1 MKVFVPMEK
10 NGPHVY
16 ADARAD
22 AYEQSE
28 THHMYS
34 CSSGRVVP
42 IYIRL
47 FPRSAYIAV
56 IYRAEGRGRRLCIV
70 QGRAQAFGLGE
81 LVGVITGG
89 DQFTLEE
96 ILELFWCCSAL
107 MIILTGCYPMYV
119 ISAMLG
125 VKKNEEIAAEQEWV
139 NSKPDT
145 AELTAAGNAGILT
158 PQSGGTGIITLSHP
172 EAVDTVSI
180 PYTVEAGNHPMIDP
194 ADESK
199 YLTASQS
206 SYTADVGRIIT
217 MRASLINGKPIEALD
232 IRWSTGDTG
241 IVKILGAGG
250 PEVGVQTLA
259 AGTAAVIAQHAQSKN
274 TLTFTVLVAGAGQI
288 HLLPGKTAYLGSVGE
303 TMSVSATLYGVRSP
317 VELLGITWSSAD
329 AAIAQLVGSTG
340 SSIQVIAKKVGTT
353 TITPTHPKAR
363 NSPPITIH
371 VSAAKKRRQDV
382 KYLAARTNAM
392 ELQIDAA
399 ENLRVRLIGG
409 NALDEQG
416 ITWGVDDSTRLQ
428 MIGTSGSTVIVKGL
442 MAGTVTVT
450 ASHPQSVNSLSITIN
465 VRDAVR
471 RLSLSSSTMR
481 FKSNDSA
488 KSLTLLIRGGFNTD
502 YDNLAWSSSDTN
514 VATVFGT
521 SRTVNINP
529 VGEGNATIT
538 AELTLTGQK
547 VTALIEVLPA
557 RYIRL
562 PRNMRVEEGKSE
574 TFTFEFAT
582 GGNPISFY
590 PSDKAVTVV
599 QGSGADKNKI
609 TVFGAAQREGNFS
622 IRAVAPG
629 NVQDSAGV
637 EVWVKRSLVIT
648 HANRAKINIEPG
660 ADPVVRNLA
669 IIPQWEATSALKG
682 DLTAGKIEA
691 YMASGGATIAKVTIN
706 PQSRTFAVTATKEG
720 TEAVMIRDNRTDPP
734 TEYRIPIESE
744 YEDLSKILRLTPRQK
759 NPMWVVHN
767 ADNGSGSSGH
777 LDAHTTNGRVTLD
790 IPASVNVKSFRF
802 TGESAS
808 GSSAALKIQIKAY
821 NNDQRTVDFYMEA
834 RKFFKYPLHNMGRVH
849 MFRYLHF
856 VIMHGARGD
865 KEYKGSIAFESK
877 GWQ

>member
-1 MKVFVPMEK
+1 MDSYTP
-10 NGPHVY
+10 
-16 ADARAD
+16 
-22 AYEQSE
+22 
-28 THHMYS
+28 
-34 CSSGRVVP
+34 GRVVP
-42 IYIRL
+42 IDIRL
-47 FPRSAYIAV
+47 FPRSAYVAV
-56 IYRAEGRGRRLCIV
+56 IYRAGDVAPIHMCCAGGCGRRLCIV
-70 QGRAQAFGLGE
+70 QGRAQAFALGE

-89 DQFTLEE
+89 DQFTLKE
-96 ILELFWCCSAL
+96 IHELFWYRSAL
-107 MIILTGCYPMYV
+107 MIILTGCHLMYF

-139 NSKPDT
+139 NSKPQA

-172 EAVDTVSI
+172 EAVNTVSI

-194 ADESK
+194 TDESK

-232 IRWSTGDTG
+232 IRWSTRDTG
-241 IVKILGAGG
+241 IVKILGTGG

-259 AGTAAVIAQHAQSKN
+259 AGTAAIIAQHAQSKN

-288 HLLPGKTAYLGSVGE
+288 HLIPGKTAYLGSVGE
-303 TMSVSATLYGVRSP
+303 TIAVSATLYGVRSP

-353 TITPTHPKAR
+353 TITPTHPKAQ

-371 VSAAKKRRQDV
+371 VSAAKARRQDV

-392 ELQIDAA
+392 ELQIDAT

-416 ITWGVDDSTRLQ
+416 ISWGVDDSTRLQ
-428 MIGTSGSTVIVKGL
+428 MIGRSGSTVIVKGL
-442 MAGTVTVT
+442 QAGTVTVT

-471 RLSLSSSTMR
+471 RLLLSSSTMR
-481 FKSNDSA
+481 LKKGDSA
-488 KSLTLLIRGGFNTD
+488 KALTLSIRGGFDTD
-502 YDNLAWSSSDTN
+502 YDHLRWTSSDTSI
-514 VATVFGT
+514 ATVFGT

-529 VGEGNATIT
+529 GSVPGNATIT

-547 VTALIEVLPA
+547 VTALVEVLPDM
-557 RYIRL
+557 YIRL

-574 TFTFEFAT
+574 EFTFEFAT

-609 TVFGAAQREGNFS
+609 TVFGAAQKEGNFS

-637 EVWVKRSLVIT
+637 EVWVKRSLIV
-648 HANRAKINIEPG
+648 ADADKAPINIEPSG
-660 ADPVVRNLA
+660 IEKAVKRSFKVVPR
-669 IIPQWEATSALKG
+669 WEAENAVNNKDIRFYLENSHAP
-682 DLTAGKIEA
+682 
-691 YMASGGATIAKVTIN
+691 IAKFTVDPLTSTVAIH
-706 PQSRTFAVTATKEG
+706 TTKEG
-720 TEAVMIRDNRTDPP
+720 LEALYIRDERPGQNTVH
-734 TEYRIPIESE
+734 RIPIRSE
-744 YEDLSKILRLTPRQK
+744 YEKIDHLVSASPSGVSLT
-759 NPMWVVHN
+759 
-767 ADNGSGSSGH
+767 
-777 LDAHTTNGRVTLD
+777 TTNTCVPKPAPSQVKVTNVS
-790 IPASVNVKSFRF
+790 INVPPSVAKHSVTFQWTTGAEMGTTSFRH
-802 TGESAS
+802 S
-808 GSSAALKIQIKAY
+808 G
-821 NNDQRTVDFYMEA
+821 
-834 RKFFKYPLHNMGRVH
+834 
-849 MFRYLHF
+849 
-856 VIMHGARGD
+856 
-865 KEYKGSIAFESK
+865 KGSYITAQKYAGEDKIAITTWGANKINCAMGDDEYSIFIFYTVKHGIGGRKEFKAKIRVSIDAF
-877 GWQ
+877 WHRPV

>member
-1 MKVFVPMEK
+1 MKRLVLCTTAALLLLSSCDVLNDVLGIKKPEDIAAEK
-10 NGPHVY
+10 PKAVIVVSS
-16 ADARAD
+16 RALRLRTGG
-22 AYEQSE
+22 QSE
-28 THHMYS
+28 TINVTVRN
-34 CSSGRVVP
+34 G
-42 IYIRL
+42 
-47 FPRSAYIAV
+47 
-56 IYRAEGRGRRLCIV
+56 
-70 QGRAQAFGLGE
+70 QASKL
-81 LVGVITGG
+81 
-89 DQFTLEE
+89 
-96 ILELFWCCSAL
+96 S
-107 MIILTGCYPMYV
+107 
-119 ISAMLG
+119 
-125 VKKNEEIAAEQEWV
+125 WV

-180 PYTVEAGNHPMIDP
+180 PYTVEAGNHPMIDTT
-194 ADESK
+194 DESK

-206 SYTADVGRIIT
+206 SYTADVGRVIT

-232 IRWSTGDTG
+232 IRWSTSDAG
-241 IVKILGAGG
+241 IVKILGTGG

-288 HLLPGKTAYLGSVGE
+288 HLIPGKTAYLGSVGE

-317 VELLGITWSSAD
+317 VELLGISWSSAD
-329 AAIAQLVGSTG
+329 PTIAQLVGGTG
-340 SSIQVIAKKVGTT
+340 NSIQVIAKKIGTT
-353 TITPTHPKAR
+353 TITPSHPKAQ

-371 VSAAKKRRQDV
+371 VSAAKARRQDV

-392 ELQIDAA
+392 ELQIDAT

-428 MIGTSGSTVIVKGL
+428 MIGTSGNTVIVKGL

-471 RLSLSSSTMR
+471 KLLLSSSTMR
-481 FKSNDSA
+481 LKKGDSA
-488 KSLTLLIRGGFNTD
+488 KALTLTIRGGFDTD

-514 VATVFGT
+514 VATVFGM
-521 SRTVNINP
+521 SRTVNIQP
-529 VGEGNATIT
+529 GDVPGNATIT

-547 VTALIEVLPA
+547 VTALVEVLPDM
-557 RYIRL
+557 YIRL
-562 PRNMRVEEGKSE
+562 PRNMRVEEGESK

-582 GGNPISFY
+582 GGNPITFW
-590 PSDKAVTVV
+590 PSNSAVTVV

-609 TVFGAAQREGNFS
+609 TVYGAAQKEGKFS
-622 IRAVAPG
+622 IRATAAAG
-629 NVQDSAGV
+629 VQDSAGV

-648 HANRAKINIEPG
+648 NANRAKITIEPG

-669 IIPQWEATSALKG
+669 IIPQWEAAGALKG
-682 DLTAGKIEA
+682 DLSAGKIEA
-691 YMASGGATIAKVTIN
+691 YMASGNNRLAKVKIN
-706 PQSRTFAVTATKEG
+706 PQARTFEIETLKEG
-720 TEAVMIRDNRTDPP
+720 IDAVMIRDERTDPP
-734 TEYRIPIESE
+734 KEYRIPIESE
-744 YEDLSKILRLTPRQK
+744 YQDLSKILRLTPRQH
-759 NPMWVVHN
+759 NPMWVVHD
-767 ADNGSGSSGH
+767 ADNGSGSNGDK
-777 LDAHTTNGRVTLD
+777 DAHTTNGRVTVD

-808 GSSAALKIQIKAY
+808 GSSAALKIQLKRY
-821 NNDQRTVDFYMEA
+821 NNNERTVDFHMEA
-834 RKFFKYPLHNMGRVH
+834 RKFFRYPFNSHIMKRVQ
-849 MFRYLHF
+849 MFRYKHF

-865 KEYKGSIAFESK
+865 KEYRGSIAFESK

>member
-1 MKVFVPMEK
+1 MEK
-10 NGPHVY
+10 SGPRVY

-22 AYEQSE
+22 SYEQSE
-28 THHMYS
+28 THHMDS
-34 CSSGRVVP
+34 CSPGYVVP

-47 FPRSAYIAV
+47 FPRSAYVAV
-56 IYRAEGRGRRLCIV
+56 ICRAKDGAPPIRMCCAEGCGRHLCIV
-70 QGRAQAFGLGE
+70 QGRAQAFS
-81 LVGVITGG
+81 
-89 DQFTLEE
+89 LEE
-96 ILELFWCCSAL
+96 IHELFWCCRAL
-107 MIILTGCYPMYV
+107 MIILTGCHPMSF
-119 ISAMLG
+119 ISAMFG
-125 VKKNEEIAAEQEWV
+125 VKKNEETAAEQEWV
-139 NSKPDT
+139 NSKPQA

-194 ADESK
+194 TDESK

-232 IRWSTGDTG
+232 IRWSTSDTG
-241 IVKILGAGG
+241 IVKILGTGG
-250 PEVGVQTLA
+250 PEVSVQTLA

-288 HLLPGKTAYLGSVGE
+288 HLIPGKTAYLGSVGE

-317 VELLGITWSSAD
+317 VELLGISWSSED

-353 TITPTHPKAR
+353 TITPSHPKAQ

-392 ELQIDAA
+392 ELQIDST

-442 MAGTVTVT
+442 MAGAVTVT

-471 RLSLSSSTMR
+471 KLLLSSSTMR
-481 FKSNDSA
+481 LKKGDSA
-488 KSLTLLIRGGFNTD
+488 KALTLTIRGGFDTD

-514 VATVFGT
+514 VATVFGMN
-521 SRTVNINP
+521 RTVNINP
-529 VGEGNATIT
+529 GSVPGNATIT

-547 VTALIEVLPA
+547 VTALVEVLPDM
-557 RYIRL
+557 YIRL

-582 GGNPISFY
+582 NGNPISFY
-590 PSDKAVTVV
+590 PSDRKITVV
-599 QGSGADKNKI
+599 QGCDANKNKI
-609 TVFGAAQREGNFS
+609 TVTAGRKLDGDFS
-622 IRAVAPG
+622 ITARSAAG
-629 NVQDSAGV
+629 VQDSTNV
-637 EVWVKRSLVIT
+637 EVFV
-648 HANRAKINIEPG
+648 NRELIVTDADKAPINIEPG
-660 ADPVVRNLA
+660 GIEKAVVRSFKVV
-669 IIPQWEATSALKG
+669 PRWEAENAINNK
-682 DLTAGKIEA
+682 DIRFYVENAHA
-691 YMASGGATIAKVTIN
+691 PIARFTVDPLNGTVAIH
-706 PQSRTFAVTATKEG
+706 TTKEG
-720 TEAVMIRDNRTDPP
+720 LEALYIRDERPGQNTVH
-734 TEYRIPIESE
+734 RIPIVSNYNNISPLITVSPPSMVLNAVNEHV
-744 YEDLSKILRLTPRQK
+744 PR
-759 NPMWVVHN
+759 P
-767 ADNGSGSSGH
+767 ADNSYKSGKISI
-777 LDAHTTNGRVTLD
+777 N
-790 IPASVNVKSFRF
+790 IPESVEVKSVTFQHWDTGAEMGITAFRHNGKGSYI
-802 TGESAS
+802 TVQKYAHENAIQVNMMSANKTS
-808 GSSAALKIQIKAY
+808 GLMCDDEYAIKVQY
-821 NNDQRTVDFYMEA
+821 
-834 RKFFKYPLHNMGRVH
+834 RV
-849 MFRYLHF
+849 
-856 VIMHGARGD
+856 IHGARGD
-865 KEYKGSIAFESK
+865 REYRGAIRLDIDGF
-877 GWQ
+877 WHCDP

>member
-1 MKVFVPMEK
+1 MKRLVLYTTAALLLLSSCDVLGDILGIKKPEDIAAEK
-10 NGPHVY
+10 QKATIVVSS
-16 ADARAD
+16 RALRLRTGG
-22 AYEQSE
+22 QSE
-28 THHMYS
+28 TINVTVRN
-34 CSSGRVVP
+34 G
-42 IYIRL
+42 
-47 FPRSAYIAV
+47 
-56 IYRAEGRGRRLCIV
+56 
-70 QGRAQAFGLGE
+70 QASKL
-81 LVGVITGG
+81 
-89 DQFTLEE
+89 
-96 ILELFWCCSAL
+96 S
-107 MIILTGCYPMYV
+107 
-119 ISAMLG
+119 
-125 VKKNEEIAAEQEWV
+125 WV

-194 ADESK
+194 TDASK

-232 IRWSTGDTG
+232 IRWSTSDTAV
-241 IVKILGAGG
+241 VKILGTGG
-250 PEVGVQTLA
+250 PEVSVQTLA

-288 HLLPGKTAYLGSVGE
+288 HLIPGKTAYLGSVGE

-329 AAIAQLVGSTG
+329 STIAQLVGSTG
-340 SSIQVIAKKVGTT
+340 SSIQVIAKKIGTT
-353 TITPTHPKAR
+353 TITPSHPKAQ

-371 VSAAKKRRQDV
+371 VSAAKARRQDV

-392 ELQIDAA
+392 ELQIDAT

-428 MIGTSGSTVIVKGL
+428 MIGTSGNTVIVKGL

-471 RLSLSSSTMR
+471 RLSLSLRTMR
-481 FKSNDSA
+481 LKKGDSA
-488 KSLTLLIRGGFNTD
+488 KALTLSIRGGFDTD
-502 YDNLAWSSSDTN
+502 YDNLSWSSSDTSI
-514 VATVFGT
+514 ATVFGT

-529 VGEGNATIT
+529 GSVPGNATIT

-547 VTALIEVLPA
+547 VTALVEVLPDM
-557 RYIRL
+557 YIRL
-562 PRNMRVEEGKSE
+562 PRNIRVEEGKSE
-574 TFTFEFAT
+574 EFTFEFAT
-582 GGNPISFY
+582 GGNAITFM
-590 PSDKAVTVV
+590 PSNSAVTVV

-609 TVFGAAQREGNFS
+609 TVYGAPKKEGKFS
-622 IRAVAPG
+622 IRATAAAG
-629 NVQDSAGV
+629 VQDSAGV

-648 HANRAKINIEPG
+648 DANRAKITIEPG

-669 IIPQWEATSALKG
+669 IIPQWEAAGALKG
-682 DLTAGKIEA
+682 DLSAGKIEA
-691 YMASGGATIAKVTIN
+691 YMASGNNRLAKVKIN
-706 PQSRTFAVTATKEG
+706 PQARTFEIETLKEG
-720 TEAVMIRDNRTDPP
+720 IDAVMIQDTRTDPP

-744 YEDLSKILRLTPRQK
+744 HRDLSKILRLDPPQGV
-759 NPMWVVHN
+759 PMLVV
-767 ADNGSGSSGH
+767 
-777 LDAHTTNGRVTLD
+777 LDASRMGGRNRHDVHTARGKVTLD
-790 IPASVNVKSFRF
+790 IPASVNVRSFRF
-802 TGESAS
+802 TGETDTKKFN
-808 GSSAALKIQIKAY
+808 ALKIELHNY
-821 NNDQRTVDFYMEA
+821 NNNRFVDFDMA
-834 RKFFKYPLHNMGRVH
+834 AGKFFKDVFDAMNQVSYY
-849 MFRYLHF
+849 RYLHF

-865 KEYKGSIAFESK
+865 KRYEGKISFLSK

>member
-1 MKVFVPMEK
+1 
-10 NGPHVY
+10 
-16 ADARAD
+16 
-22 AYEQSE
+22 
-28 THHMYS
+28 MYS
-34 CSSGRVVP
+34 YGPGRVVM

-56 IYRAEGRGRRLCIV
+56 IYRAEGCGRRLCIV
-70 QGRAQAFGLGE
+70 QGRAQVFVLGE
-81 LVGVITGG
+81 LVGAITGG

-96 ILELFWCCSAL
+96 FPELFWCYSAL
-107 MIILTGCYPMYV
+107 MIILPGCHPMSF

-125 VKKNEEIAAEQEWV
+125 VKKNKEIAAEQEWV
-139 NSKPDT
+139 NSKPQA

-158 PQSGGTGIITLSHP
+158 PQSGGNGIITLSHP

-194 ADESK
+194 TDASK

-232 IRWSTGDTG
+232 IRWSTSDTG
-241 IVKILGAGG
+241 VVKILGTGG

-288 HLLPGKTAYLGSVGE
+288 HLIPGKTAYLGSVGE
-303 TMSVSATLYGVRSP
+303 TIAVSATLYGVRSP
-317 VELLGITWSSAD
+317 VELLGISWSSAD

-353 TITPTHPKAR
+353 TITPSHPKAQ

-392 ELQIDAA
+392 ELQIDAT

-428 MIGTSGSTVIVKGL
+428 MIGRSGSTVIVKGL

-471 RLSLSSSTMR
+471 RLLLSSSTMR
-481 FKSNDSA
+481 LKKNGDSKA
-488 KSLTLLIRGGFNTD
+488 LTLTIRGGFDTD

-514 VATVFGT
+514 VATVFGM

-529 VGEGNATIT
+529 GTVPGNATIT

-547 VTALIEVLPA
+547 VTALVEVLPDM
-557 RYIRL
+557 YIRL

-574 TFTFEFAT
+574 EFTFEFAT
-582 GGNPISFY
+582 NGNPISFFS
-590 PSDKAVTVV
+590 SDRKITVV
-599 QGSGADKNKI
+599 QGRDANKNKI
-609 TVFGAAQREGNFS
+609 TVTAGRKLDGDFS
-622 IRAVAPG
+622 ITARSAAG
-629 NVQDSAGV
+629 VQDSTNV
-637 EVWVKRSLVIT
+637 EVFVNRSLIVT
-648 HANRAKINIEPG
+648 DADKAPINIEPG
-660 ADPVVRNLA
+660 GIEKAVVRSFKVV
-669 IIPQWEATSALKG
+669 PRWEAENAINNKDIQFYLENSHAP
-682 DLTAGKIEA
+682 
-691 YMASGGATIAKVTIN
+691 IAKFTVDPLNGTVAIH
-706 PQSRTFAVTATKEG
+706 TTKEG
-720 TEAVMIRDNRTDPP
+720 LEALYIRDERPGQNTVH
-734 TEYRIPIESE
+734 RIPIVSNYNNISPLITVSPPSMVLNAVNEHV
-744 YEDLSKILRLTPRQK
+744 PR
-759 NPMWVVHN
+759 P
-767 ADNGSGSSGH
+767 ADNSYKSGKISINIPESVEVKSV
-777 LDAHTTNGRVTLD
+777 TFQWTNGAEMGTT
-790 IPASVNVKSFRF
+790 SFRHNGKGSYI
-802 TGESAS
+802 TVQKYAHENAIQVNMMSANKTS
-808 GSSAALKIQIKAY
+808 GLMCDDEYAIEVQY
-821 NNDQRTVDFYMEA
+821 
-834 RKFFKYPLHNMGRVH
+834 RV
-849 MFRYLHF
+849 
-856 VIMHGARGD
+856 IHGARGD
-865 KEYKGSIAFESK
+865 REYRGAIRLDINGF
-877 GWQ
+877 WHCD

>member
-1 MKVFVPMEK
+1 MKRLVLYTTAALLLLSSCDVLGDILGIKKPEDIAAEK
-10 NGPHVY
+10 QKATIVVSS
-16 ADARAD
+16 RALRLRTGG
-22 AYEQSE
+22 QSE
-28 THHMYS
+28 TINVTVRN
-34 CSSGRVVP
+34 G
-42 IYIRL
+42 
-47 FPRSAYIAV
+47 
-56 IYRAEGRGRRLCIV
+56 
-70 QGRAQAFGLGE
+70 QASKL
-81 LVGVITGG
+81 
-89 DQFTLEE
+89 
-96 ILELFWCCSAL
+96 S
-107 MIILTGCYPMYV
+107 
-119 ISAMLG
+119 
-125 VKKNEEIAAEQEWV
+125 WV

-180 PYTVEAGNHPMIDP
+180 PYTVEAGNHPMIDT

-232 IRWSTGDTG
+232 IQWSTRDTG
-241 IVKILGAGG
+241 IVKILGTGG

-303 TMSVSATLYGVRSP
+303 TIAVSATLYGVRSP

-353 TITPTHPKAR
+353 TITPTHPKAQ

-392 ELQIDAA
+392 ELQIDAT

-416 ITWGVDDSTRLQ
+416 ITWGVDDSRKLQ
-428 MIGTSGSTVIVKGL
+428 MIGTSGNTVIVKGL

-481 FKSNDSA
+481 LKKRGGA
-488 KSLTLLIRGGFNTD
+488 KSLTLSIRGGFDTD

-529 VGEGNATIT
+529 GTVAGNATIT

-547 VTALIEVLPA
+547 VTALVEVLPDM
-557 RYIRL
+557 YIRL

-574 TFTFEFAT
+574 EFTFEFAT

-648 HANRAKINIEPG
+648 NANRAKINIEPG

-669 IIPQWEATSALKG
+669 IVPHWEATSALKG

-790 IPASVNVKSFRF
+790 IPKSVNVKSFRF
-802 TGESAS
+802 TRESAS

-821 NNDQRTVDFYMEA
+821 NNNYRTVDFYMEA
-834 RKFFKYPLHNMGRVH
+834 RKFFDYPSGYKMGRVH

>member
-1 MKVFVPMEK
+1 MKRLVLCTTAALLLLSSCDVLGDILGIKKPEDIAAEK
-10 NGPHVY
+10 EKQKPKAVIVVSS
-16 ADARAD
+16 RALRLRTGG
-22 AYEQSE
+22 QSE
-28 THHMYS
+28 TINVTVRN
-34 CSSGRVVP
+34 G
-42 IYIRL
+42 
-47 FPRSAYIAV
+47 
-56 IYRAEGRGRRLCIV
+56 
-70 QGRAQAFGLGE
+70 QASKL
-81 LVGVITGG
+81 
-89 DQFTLEE
+89 
-96 ILELFWCCSAL
+96 S
-107 MIILTGCYPMYV
+107 
-119 ISAMLG
+119 
-125 VKKNEEIAAEQEWV
+125 WV

-158 PQSGGTGIITLSHP
+158 PQSGGNGIITLSHP

-194 ADESK
+194 TDESK

-206 SYTADVGRIIT
+206 SYTADVGRVIT

-232 IRWSTGDTG
+232 IRWSTSDDSV
-241 IVKILGAGG
+241 VKILGTGG

-329 AAIAQLVGSTG
+329 PTIAQLVGSTG
-340 SSIQVIAKKVGTT
+340 NSIQVIAKKVGTT
-353 TITPTHPKAR
+353 TITPSHPRAQ

-371 VSAAKKRRQDV
+371 VSAAKARRQDV

-392 ELQIDAA
+392 ELQIDAR

-428 MIGTSGSTVIVKGL
+428 MIGTRGNTVIVKGL
-442 MAGTVTVT
+442 QAGTVTVT

-471 RLSLSSSTMR
+471 RLLLSSSTMQLKNR
-481 FKSNDSA
+481 GSA
-488 KSLTLLIRGGFNTD
+488 KALTLTIRGGFDTD
-502 YDNLAWSSSDTN
+502 YENLSWSSSDTN
-514 VATVFGT
+514 VATVFGEN
-521 SRTVNINP
+521 RTVSIRP
-529 VGEGNATIT
+529 GSVPGNATIT
-538 AELTLTGQK
+538 AELRLTGQK
-547 VTALIEVLPA
+547 VTTLVEVLPDM
-557 RYIRL
+557 YIRL

-574 TFTFEFAT
+574 EFTFEFAT
-582 GGNPISFY
+582 GGNPISFF
-590 PSDKAVTVV
+590 PSNSAVTVV

-609 TVFGAAQREGNFS
+609 TVYGAAQKEGNFS
-622 IRAVAPG
+622 IRATAAGGVH
-629 NVQDSAGV
+629 DSAGV
-637 EVWVKRSLVIT
+637 EVFVKRSLVIT
-648 HANRAKINIEPG
+648 NANKAKITIEPG
-660 ADPVVRNLA
+660 AAPVVRNLA
-669 IIPQWEATSALKG
+669 IVPQWEATGALKG
-682 DLTAGKIEA
+682 DLGKGRIEA
-691 YMASGGATIAKVTIN
+691 YMASGGAAIAKVTIN
-706 PQSRTFAVTATKEG
+706 PTSRTFAVRTTKEG
-720 TEAVMIRDNRTDPP
+720 IDAVMIRDNRTDPP

-744 YEDLSKILRLTPRQK
+744 YEDLSKIIRLTPRQH

-777 LDAHTTNGRVTLD
+777 LDAHKTNGRVTLD
-790 IPASVNVKSFRF
+790 IPESVNVRSFRF
-802 TGESAS
+802 TGETAS
-808 GSSAALKIQIKAY
+808 GSSAALKIQLKRY
-821 NNDQRTVDFYMEA
+821 DNNYRTVDFYMEA
-834 RKFFKYPLHNMGRVH
+834 RKFLKYCCHTMGRVH

-865 KEYKGSIAFESK
+865 KEYRGSITFESK

>member
-1 MKVFVPMEK
+1 
-10 NGPHVY
+10 
-16 ADARAD
+16 
-22 AYEQSE
+22 
-28 THHMYS
+28 MYS
-34 CSSGRVVP
+34 YNPGRVVP
-42 IYIRL
+42 ICMGL

-56 IYRAEGRGRRLCIV
+56 ICRAEGCGRRLCIV
-70 QGRAQAFGLGE
+70 QGRAQAFALGE
-81 LVGVITGG
+81 LVGVITGA

-96 ILELFWCCSAL
+96 IHELFWCCSAL
-107 MIILTGCYPMYV
+107 MIILTGCHPMSF

-180 PYTVEAGNHPMIDP
+180 PYTVEAGNHPMIDTT
-194 ADESK
+194 DESK

-241 IVKILGAGG
+241 IVKILGTGG

-303 TMSVSATLYGVRSP
+303 TISVSATLYGVRSP

-353 TITPTHPKAR
+353 TITPSHPKAQ

-392 ELQIDAA
+392 ELQIDAT

-416 ITWGVDDSTRLQ
+416 ITWGVDDSRKLQ

-450 ASHPQSVNSLSITIN
+450 ASHPQSVNSLSIAIN

-488 KSLTLLIRGGFNTD
+488 KSLTLSIRGGFNTD
-502 YDNLAWSSSDTN
+502 YDHLSWSSSDISI
-514 VATVFGT
+514 ATVFGT

-574 TFTFEFAT
+574 EFTFEFAT

-609 TVFGAAQREGNFS
+609 TVFGAARREGNFS
-622 IRAVAPG
+622 IRATAAGGV
-629 NVQDSAGV
+629 NDSAGV
-637 EVWVKRSLVIT
+637 EVFVNRSLIL
-648 HANRAKINIEPG
+648 ADADKAPINIEPSG
-660 ADPVVRNLA
+660 IEKAVVRTFKVV
-669 IIPQWEATSALKG
+669 PGWEARNAINNKDIRFYVENSHAPIARFTVDPLTSTVAIH
-682 DLTAGKIEA
+682 T
-691 YMASGGATIAKVTIN
+691 
-706 PQSRTFAVTATKEG
+706 TKEG
-720 TEAVMIRDNRTDPP
+720 LEALYIRDERPGQNTVH
-734 TEYRIPIESE
+734 RIPIRSE
-744 YEDLSKILRLTPRQK
+744 YEKIAHLVSASPSGVSLT
-759 NPMWVVHN
+759 
-767 ADNGSGSSGH
+767 
-777 LDAHTTNGRVTLD
+777 TTNTCVPKPAPSQVKVTNVS
-790 IPASVNVKSFRF
+790 INVPPSVAKHSVTFQWTTGAEMGTTSFRH
-802 TGESAS
+802 S
-808 GSSAALKIQIKAY
+808 G
-821 NNDQRTVDFYMEA
+821 
-834 RKFFKYPLHNMGRVH
+834 
-849 MFRYLHF
+849 
-856 VIMHGARGD
+856 
-865 KEYKGSIAFESK
+865 KGSYITAQKYAGEDKIAITTWGANKINCAMGDDEYSIFIFYTVKHGIGGRKEFKAKIRVSIDAFWHK
-877 GWQ
+877 

>member
-1 MKVFVPMEK
+1 MKRLVLYTTAALLLLSSCDVLGDILGIKKPEDIAAEK
-10 NGPHVY
+10 QKATIIVSS
-16 ADARAD
+16 RALRLRTGG
-22 AYEQSE
+22 QSE
-28 THHMYS
+28 TINVTVRN
-34 CSSGRVVP
+34 G
-42 IYIRL
+42 
-47 FPRSAYIAV
+47 
-56 IYRAEGRGRRLCIV
+56 
-70 QGRAQAFGLGE
+70 QASKL
-81 LVGVITGG
+81 
-89 DQFTLEE
+89 
-96 ILELFWCCSAL
+96 S
-107 MIILTGCYPMYV
+107 
-119 ISAMLG
+119 
-125 VKKNEEIAAEQEWV
+125 WV

-180 PYTVEAGNHPMIDP
+180 PYTVEAGNHPMIDTT
-194 ADESK
+194 DESK

-303 TMSVSATLYGVRSP
+303 TIAVSATLYGVRSP

-340 SSIQVIAKKVGTT
+340 SSIQVIAKKIGTT
-353 TITPTHPKAR
+353 TITPSHPKAR

-502 YDNLAWSSSDTN
+502 YDHLSWTSSDVN

-529 VGEGNATIT
+529 GTVPGNATIT

-574 TFTFEFAT
+574 EFTFEFAT

-648 HANRAKINIEPG
+648 NANRAKINIEPG

-669 IIPQWEATSALKG
+669 IVPHWEATSALKG

-767 ADNGSGSSGH
+767 ADNGSGSSRH
-777 LDAHTTNGRVTLD
+777 KDAHTTRGRVTVD
-790 IPASVNVKSFRF
+790 IPKSVNVKSFRF
-802 TGESAS
+802 TGETGSN
-808 GSSAALKIQIKAY
+808 SSAALKIQLPTY
-821 NNDQRTVDFYMEA
+821 NNNERTVDFYMEA
-834 RKFFKYPLHNMGRVH
+834 RKFRDDYVGYDMSRVH

-865 KEYKGSIAFESK
+865 KEYKASIAFESK

>member
-10 NGPHVY
+10 NGPRVY
-16 ADARAD
+16 TDARAD
-22 AYEQSE
+22 SYEQSE
-28 THHMYS
+28 THHMNS
-34 CSSGRVVP
+34 CSPGRVVP

-47 FPRSAYIAV
+47 FPRSAYVAV
-56 IYRAEGRGRRLCIV
+56 ICRAEDGAPPIRMCCAEGCGRHLCIV
-70 QGRAQAFGLGE
+70 QGRAQAFS
-81 LVGVITGG
+81 
-89 DQFTLEE
+89 LEE
-96 ILELFWCCSAL
+96 IPELFWCCSAL
-107 MIILTGCYPMYV
+107 TIILTGCHPIYF
-119 ISAMLG
+119 ISAMFG

-139 NSKPDT
+139 NSKPQA

-158 PQSGGTGIITLSHP
+158 PQSGGNGIITLSHP

-194 ADESK
+194 TDASK

-232 IRWSTGDTG
+232 IRWSTSDTAV
-241 IVKILGAGG
+241 VKILGTGG
-250 PEVGVQTLA
+250 PEVSVQTLA

-288 HLLPGKTAYLGSVGE
+288 HLIPGKTAYLGSVGE

-329 AAIAQLVGSTG
+329 STIAQLVGSTG
-340 SSIQVIAKKVGTT
+340 SSIQVIAKKIGTT
-353 TITPTHPKAR
+353 TITPSHPKAQ

-371 VSAAKKRRQDV
+371 VSAAKARRQDV

-392 ELQIDAA
+392 ELQIDAT

-428 MIGTSGSTVIVKGL
+428 MIGTSGNTVIVKGL

-471 RLSLSSSTMR
+471 RLSLSLRTMR
-481 FKSNDSA
+481 LKKGDSA
-488 KSLTLLIRGGFNTD
+488 KALTLSIRGGFDTD
-502 YDNLAWSSSDTN
+502 YDNLSWSSSDTSI
-514 VATVFGT
+514 ATVFGT

-529 VGEGNATIT
+529 GSVPGNATIT

-547 VTALIEVLPA
+547 VTALVEVLPDM
-557 RYIRL
+557 YIRL

-582 GGNPISFY
+582 NGNPISFF

-622 IRAVAPG
+622 SRAVAPG

-637 EVWVKRSLVIT
+637 EVWVKRSLSVPNKAT
-648 HANRAKINIEPG
+648 INIEPG
-660 ADPVVRNLA
+660 GGVAKAVTRHFAVV
-669 IIPQWEATSALKG
+669 PQWEAYEAVKNNKIQFYTESGHNRVAKITRSAL
-682 DLTAGKIEA
+682 AG
-691 YMASGGATIAKVTIN
+691 
-706 PQSRTFAVTATKEG
+706 TFDVHTVKEG
-720 TEAVMIRDNRTDPP
+720 LEALIIRDERTTPY
-734 TEYRIPIESE
+734 TVHRIPIRSE
-744 YEDLSKILRLTPRQK
+744 YENIGRLVTVSP
-759 NPMWVVHN
+759 PTVVHTAVN
-767 ADNGSGSSGH
+767 AFVPERPSDYSTKTTKVNIRVDKSVNKESVTFQWTNGAEMGTTKFRHSGLGSSIEVQKYEH
-777 LDAHTTNGRVTLD
+777 EDAIAVTTRGANR
-790 IPASVNVKSFRF
+790 I
-802 TGESAS
+802 
-808 GSSAALKIQIKAY
+808 
-821 NNDQRTVDFYMEA
+821 
-834 RKFFKYPLHNMGRVH
+834 
-849 MFRYLHF
+849 
-856 VIMHGARGD
+856 HGAVCDDEYVIHVWYTIKYGATGD
-865 KEYKGSIAFESK
+865 KEYRKRIRIDMDAFHHQ
-877 GWQ
+877 WVC

>member
-1 MKVFVPMEK
+1 M
-10 NGPHVY
+10 
-16 ADARAD
+16 
-22 AYEQSE
+22 
-28 THHMYS
+28 
-34 CSSGRVVP
+34 
-42 IYIRL
+42 
-47 FPRSAYIAV
+47 
-56 IYRAEGRGRRLCIV
+56 
-70 QGRAQAFGLGE
+70 FGLGE
-81 LVGVITGG
+81 LVGLIIRAG
-89 DQFTLEE
+89 QLPLEE
-96 ILELFWCCSAL
+96 ILELFWCCCAL
-107 MIILTGCYPMYV
+107 MIILTGCHPIYF
-119 ISAMLG
+119 ISAMFG
-125 VKKNEEIAAEQEWV
+125 VKKNEDAA
-139 NSKPDT
+139 
-145 AELTAAGNAGILT
+145 L
-158 PQSGGTGIITLSHP
+158 
-172 EAVDTVSI
+172 
-180 PYTVEAGNHPMIDP
+180 YTVEAGNHPMIDP
-194 ADESK
+194 TDESK

-241 IVKILGAGG
+241 IVKILGTGG

-371 VSAAKKRRQDV
+371 VSAAKARRQDV

-392 ELQIDAA
+392 ELQIDAT

-428 MIGTSGSTVIVKGL
+428 MIGTSGNTVIVKGL

-450 ASHPQSVNSLSITIN
+450 ASHPQSVNSLSIAIN

-488 KSLTLLIRGGFNTD
+488 KSLTLSIRGGFNTD
-502 YDNLAWSSSDTN
+502 YDHLSWSSSDISI
-514 VATVFGT
+514 ATVFGT

-574 TFTFEFAT
+574 EFTFEFAT

-609 TVFGAAQREGNFS
+609 TVYGAAKKEGTFS
-622 IRAVAPG
+622 IRATAAGGVD
-629 NVQDSAGV
+629 DSAGV
-637 EVWVKRSLVIT
+637 EVFVNRSLIL
-648 HANRAKINIEPG
+648 ADSDKAPINIEPSG
-660 ADPVVRNLA
+660 IEKAAVRTFKVVPR
-669 IIPQWEATSALKG
+669 WEAENAINNKG
-682 DLTAGKIEA
+682 IRFYLENSHAP
-691 YMASGGATIAKVTIN
+691 IAKFTVDPLNGTVAIH
-706 PQSRTFAVTATKEG
+706 TTKEG
-720 TEAVMIRDNRTDPP
+720 LEALYIRDERPGQNTVH
-734 TEYRIPIESE
+734 RIPIRSE
-744 YEDLSKILRLTPRQK
+744 YEKIDHLVSASPSGVSLT
-759 NPMWVVHN
+759 
-767 ADNGSGSSGH
+767 
-777 LDAHTTNGRVTLD
+777 TTNTCFPKPAPSQVKVTNVS
-790 IPASVNVKSFRF
+790 INVPPSVAKHSVTFQWTTGAEMGTRSFRHSGKGSYI
-802 TGESAS
+802 TAQKYAGED
-808 GSSAALKIQIKAY
+808 KIAITTWGANKINCAMGDDEY
-821 NNDQRTVDFYMEA
+821 SIFIFYTV
-834 RKFFKYPLHNMGRVH
+834 KHGIGGR
-849 MFRYLHF
+849 
-856 VIMHGARGD
+856 
-865 KEYKGSIAFESK
+865 KEYKRKIRVSIDAFWHK
-877 GWQ
+877 

>member
-1 MKVFVPMEK
+1 
-10 NGPHVY
+10 
-16 ADARAD
+16 
-22 AYEQSE
+22 
-28 THHMYS
+28 
-34 CSSGRVVP
+34 
-42 IYIRL
+42 
-47 FPRSAYIAV
+47 
-56 IYRAEGRGRRLCIV
+56 
-70 QGRAQAFGLGE
+70 
-81 LVGVITGG
+81 
-89 DQFTLEE
+89 
-96 ILELFWCCSAL
+96 
-107 MIILTGCYPMYV
+107 
-119 ISAMLG
+119 
-125 VKKNEEIAAEQEWV
+125 
-139 NSKPDT
+139 
-145 AELTAAGNAGILT
+145 
-158 PQSGGTGIITLSHP
+158 
-172 EAVDTVSI
+172 
-180 PYTVEAGNHPMIDP
+180 
-194 ADESK
+194 
-199 YLTASQS
+199 
-206 SYTADVGRIIT
+206 

-232 IRWSTGDTG
+232 IQWSTRDTG
-241 IVKILGAGG
+241 IVKILGTGG

-303 TMSVSATLYGVRSP
+303 TITVSATLYGVRSP

-353 TITPTHPKAR
+353 TITPSHPKAR

-416 ITWGVDDSTRLQ
+416 ITWGVDDSRKLQ
-428 MIGTSGSTVIVKGL
+428 MIGTSGNTVIVKGL

-471 RLSLSSSTMR
+471 RLLLSSSTMR
-481 FKSNDSA
+481 LKKNGDSKA
-488 KSLTLLIRGGFNTD
+488 LTLSIRGGFDTD

-529 VGEGNATIT
+529 GTVPGNATIT

-599 QGSGADKNKI
+599 QGSGANKNKI
-609 TVFGAAQREGNFS
+609 TVYGAAKKEGNFS
-622 IRAVAPG
+622 IRATAAAG
-629 NVQDSAGV
+629 VQDSAGV
-637 EVWVKRSLVIT
+637 EVFV
-648 HANRAKINIEPG
+648 NRQLIVEDVDKAPINVEPSGIEK
-660 ADPVVRNLA
+660 AVVRSFKVV
-669 IIPQWEATSALKG
+669 PGWEAENAINNKDIRFYLENSHAP
-682 DLTAGKIEA
+682 
-691 YMASGGATIAKVTIN
+691 IAKFTVDPLNGTVAIH
-706 PQSRTFAVTATKEG
+706 TTKEG
-720 TEAVMIRDNRTDPP
+720 LEALYIRDERPGQNTVH
-734 TEYRIPIESE
+734 RIPIRSE
-744 YEDLSKILRLTPRQK
+744 YEKIDHLVSASPSGVSLT
-759 NPMWVVHN
+759 
-767 ADNGSGSSGH
+767 
-777 LDAHTTNGRVTLD
+777 TTNTCVPKPAPSQVKVTNVS
-790 IPASVNVKSFRF
+790 INVPPSVAKHSVTFQWTTGAEMGTTSFRHSGKGSYI
-802 TGESAS
+802 TAQKYAGED
-808 GSSAALKIQIKAY
+808 KIAITTWGANKINCAMGDDEY
-821 NNDQRTVDFYMEA
+821 SIFIFYTV
-834 RKFFKYPLHNMGRVH
+834 KHGIGGR
-849 MFRYLHF
+849 
-856 VIMHGARGD
+856 
-865 KEYKGSIAFESK
+865 KEYKRKIRVSIDAFWHK
-877 GWQ
+877 

>member
-1 MKVFVPMEK
+1 MKRLVLYTTAALLLLSSCDVLGDILGIKKPEDIAAEK
-10 NGPHVY
+10 QKATIIVSS
-16 ADARAD
+16 RALRLRTGG
-22 AYEQSE
+22 QSE
-28 THHMYS
+28 TIN
-34 CSSGRVVP
+34 V
-42 IYIRL
+42 
-47 FPRSAYIAV
+47 AV
-56 IYRAEGRGRRLCIV
+56 RNG
-70 QGRAQAFGLGE
+70 QASKL
-81 LVGVITGG
+81 
-89 DQFTLEE
+89 
-96 ILELFWCCSAL
+96 S
-107 MIILTGCYPMYV
+107 
-119 ISAMLG
+119 
-125 VKKNEEIAAEQEWV
+125 WV
-139 NSKPDT
+139 NSKPQA

-180 PYTVEAGNHPMIDP
+180 PYTVEAGNHPMIDSTD
-194 ADESK
+194 ASK

-232 IRWSTGDTG
+232 IRWSTRDTG
-241 IVKILGAGG
+241 IVKILGTGG
-250 PEVGVQTLA
+250 PEVSVQTLA

-288 HLLPGKTAYLGSVGE
+288 HLIPGKTAYLGSVGE

-317 VELLGITWSSAD
+317 VELLGISWSSAD

-353 TITPTHPKAR
+353 TITPSHPRAQ

-392 ELQIDAA
+392 ELQIDAT

-428 MIGTSGSTVIVKGL
+428 MIGASGSTVIVKGL

-481 FKSNDSA
+481 LKKGDSA
-488 KSLTLLIRGGFNTD
+488 KALTLSIRGGFNTD
-502 YDNLAWSSSDTN
+502 YDHLRWTSSDTSI
-514 VATVFGT
+514 ATVFGT

-529 VGEGNATIT
+529 GTVPGNATIT

-547 VTALIEVLPA
+547 VTALIEVLPDM
-557 RYIRL
+557 YIRL

-574 TFTFEFAT
+574 EFTFEFAT
-582 GGNPISFY
+582 NGNPITFY

-609 TVFGAAQREGNFS
+609 TVYGAPKKEGNFS

-648 HANRAKINIEPG
+648 NANRAKINIEPG
-660 ADPVVRNLA
+660 AVPVVRNLA
-669 IIPQWEATSALKG
+669 IVPSWEATDALKG
-682 DLTAGKIEA
+682 DLRAGKIEA
-691 YMASGGATIAKVTIN
+691 YIASGNNRLAQVRTN
-706 PQSRTFAVTATKEG
+706 PQSRTFEVKTTKEG
-720 TEAVMIRDNRTDPP
+720 IDAVMIRDTRTNPP

-744 YEDLSKILRLTPRQK
+744 HKDLSKIIRLTPRQH
-759 NPMWVVHN
+759 NPMKVVHN
-767 ADNGSGSSGH
+767 ADNGSGSNRH
-777 LDAHTTNGRVTLD
+777 LDAHTTRGRVTLD
-790 IPASVNVKSFRF
+790 IPKSVNVKSFRF
-802 TGESAS
+802 TGETAS
-808 GSSAALKIQIKAY
+808 GSSAALKIQLPTY
-821 NNDQRTVDFYMEA
+821 NNDERTVDFYMEA
-834 RKFFKYPLHNMGRVH
+834 RKFRDDYTGYDMGRVQ

-865 KEYKGSIAFESK
+865 KEYKGSIAFEAK